1 MGRDVVGLLGGD
13 FVHLSVKG
21 ANKVSDGVY
30 DALVAG
36 FQRYGGP

>member
-1 MGRDVVGLLGGD
+1 VKWNRRGLIGGD

-21 ANKVSDGVY
+21 AQKLSDAVY
-30 DALVAG
+30 DALTAG